1 MKTIT
6 GKTALVTG
14 ASRGVGELICYALAK
29 KQATVVGVARS
40 KEGLDKVYSNIEAL
54 GGCGFGIPFDIG
66 NTQSLSDL
74 VQRVEQVAGS
84 VDILINNAA
93 IEKYQPFQNY
103 SSQDLQRILSTNLMA
118 AMELTRLLLPQ
129 MIQKGSGHVVNI
141 ASLAGK
147 KGSPYNSVY
156 SASKA
161 GLLMWTDSLRQE
173 LLGTGVGISVLC
185 PGYISQC
192 GMSVDTGV
200 PIPKLAGTST
210 PDDLAVAV
218 INAIERNKAELIVN
232 DNFIS
237 EALTKLLF
245 AIGEFSPQSLD
256 TVYQWLGVT
265 RLNQKRVEH
274 QLQITNLVGEL
285 Q

>member
-14 ASRGVGELICYALAK
+14 ASRGVGESICYALAK
-29 KQATVVGVARS
+29 KQAAVVGIARS
-40 KEGLDKVYSNIEAL
+40 KEGLDKVCSNIEAI
-54 GGCGFGIPFDIG
+54 GGCGLGIPFDIG
-66 NTQSLSDL
+66 NIQSLSDL
-74 VQRVEQVAGS
+74 VQQVGQVAGS

-103 SSQDLQRILSTNLMA
+103 SSLDLQCILATNLVA

-129 MIQKGSGHVVNI
+129 MIQKGSGHIVNI

-147 KGSPYNSVY
+147 KGTPYNSIY

-161 GLLMWTDSLRQE
+161 GLLMWADSVRQE
-173 LLGTGVGISVLC
+173 LVGTGVGISVLC
-185 PGYISQC
+185 PGYISQR

-210 PDDLAVAV
+210 PDDLAIAV
-218 INAIERNKAELIVN
+218 IKAIERNKAELIVN
-232 DNFIS
+232 DNFMS

-274 QLQITNLVGEL
+274 QLQITNLVGEP